1 MRIVGP
7 PDILNDAERLYDA
20 AEVDFAI
27 DQLAVRMALDL
38 QHAHPVLVCV
48 MNGGLPFAAALMR
61 RFAFPLEL
69 DYVHAVRY
77 RAAPTESGTVE
88 VPRGGE
94 LEVRVDLACDVTDRN
109 VVLADDVLD
118 RGTTLERIAAR
129 VARAGA
135 ARVHTA
141 VLVNKTVPGRTFA
154 ADYVA
159 LDAPNRYLI
168 GRGMDYNGWFRNLDG
183 IYALPA
189 NAAETRAAH

>member
-1 MRIVGP
+1 MPTVSP
-7 PDILNDAERLYDA
+7 PDLLRHAECLHDP

-38 QHAHPVLVCV
+38 QDARPILVCV
-48 MNGGLPFAAALMR
+48 MNGGLRFTAALMR

-69 DYVHAVRY
+69 DYVHAIRY
-77 RAAPTESGTVE
+77 RGGTQVAGRVQ

-94 LEVRVDLACDVTDRN
+94 LELRVDMARDVVDRV

-118 RGTTLERIAAR
+118 GGTTLSRIAAR

-135 ARVHTA
+135 AVVHTA
-141 VLVNKTVPGRTFA
+141 VLVNKQVPGRTFA

-159 LDAPNRYLI
+159 LDAPDRYLV
-168 GRGMDYNGWFRNLDG
+168 GWGMDCGGWFRNLDG
-183 IYALPA
+183 IYALPDEMGLA
-189 NAAETRAAH
+189 P